1 MINMEKG
8 YDHQMRAEAT
18 PRNSS
23 LTEAVKTKLH
33 NKLHQSYSSRMFENN
48 SKWLFLQP
56 KSIGKRFY
64 VKLYPLTGI

>member
-23 LTEAVKTKLH
+23 LTKAVKLRGF
-33 NKLHQSYSSRMFENN
+33 NIY
-48 SKWLFLQP
+48 
-56 KSIGKRFY
+56 
-64 VKLYPLTGI
+64 